1 VFLVVAVVLKGGKPC
16 FEFKI
21 ISVSIS
27 IVANRPST

>member
-1 VFLVVAVVLKGGKPC
+1 LVVAVVLKGGKPC

-27 IVANRPST
+27 IVANS